1 MSGVNLDAIY
11 QRLQS
16 IPRYHPM
23 SANTF
28 ADWAMEAGDIVTVKR
43 DGTGYASPVGTMT
56 LKWNGKQQIQIS
68 TEGSRERDSISKV
81 SARKYARGAGGSS
94 GIRSDRELYWEMSSE
109 DGLVHAS
116 IHATEEYLQTDYSKK
131 ISDQNIE
138 LRGVVTQTAESLTSD
153 YTKKIGDTN
162 TELRGVITQ
171 TAESLT
177 SDYTK
182 KIGDTNTELRGV
194 ITQTAESLTSDY
206 TKKIGDTDAA
216 LRGTI
221 TQTAA
226 SLTSDYSNKIENTN
240 SRITQ
245 TADTINTRIANLDT
259 RLTTQIGE
267 TDSTL
272 SLAVGKVKYNSVQNY
287 TSKNN
292 FPATGTAGVLYH
304 ANDTGID
311 YLYMPGTHSY
321 EKAKTDE
328 YGNANFIKTG
338 EIAISINESGDA
350 EAKLD
355 AKVVYAGANTKQTL
369 AGLELPDWMDTTEGL
384 IAEKATIVSLNA
396 LKARVG
402 TLETDYLKTARLSSA
417 FTNLGSASISELTAD
432 TMYIKPISGMGAVSV
447 ANAFTNAKITQDG
460 NTYKLQALRFNST
473 SWEDI
478 GTFSRA
484 TSLSGAWSGGELTVT
499 ASPQGATLKAI
510 IDSVL
515 GNGTVTYANNLLN
528 VPLRVMGKVGSG
540 SLTDTG
546 YTQDF
551 KVTPTAAFNA
561 QSMSGSWSNGTATL
575 KVSPGSASGTAKI
588 DSVLANGAVT
598 YDSENKIL
606 KVPLRVMGKIGS
618 GSLTDTGYTQDFSVL
633 AGDAYNAGWNA
644 ISSPSVTFTGLD
656 GTISNKTDGTGRS
669 TSFSL
674 SMEKAT
680 YTPSPS
686 VGAKDCVVVKTSGGT
701 VVGRIDTSTT
711 NTVTLTCDS
720 IGDVSTDSEGNV
732 YAKLNGVTKVTKQIT
747 LTRGGLKDDGTMA
760 LNAHCDGT
768 RVARKWTSFNYA
780 KLTADH
786 KEGSKYYYTST
797 SNITSSNRIVCW

>member
-551 KVTPTAAFNA
+551 
-561 QSMSGSWSNGTATL
+561 
-575 KVSPGSASGTAKI
+575 
-588 DSVLANGAVT
+588 
-598 YDSENKIL
+598 
-606 KVPLRVMGKIGS
+606 
-618 GSLTDTGYTQDFSVL
+618 SVL

-656 GTISNKTDGTGRS
+656 GTTLSKVVSGKATISNKTDGTGRS

-760 LNAHCDGT
+760 LNAYCDGT